1 MRSTPS
7 FKSFNRRT
15 RFSPIPIK
23 KPSMMHRELATDTQ
37 AHRVLRETRGRMSV
51 PSIRHHH
58 DVTME
63 PRERPHQVP
72 RDGKPVL
79 LQAFL
84 LPQSSRRPKQRR
96 MLPGHSRTCGRA
108 RRPRRAI
115 NPGLLLHP
123 LLHGLSLPD
132 SAPKPHLVLG
142 RRDSTLVQPWV
153 MSHQWLAVTTTQDQH
168 QSDMRKPFRKSLLK
182 KLPHLP
188 RDHLL
193 LRCQI
198 L

>member
-1 MRSTPS
+1 
-7 FKSFNRRT
+7 
-15 RFSPIPIK
+15 
-23 KPSMMHRELATDTQ
+23 MHRELATDTQ
-37 AHRVLRETRGRMSV
+37 AHRVLKETRGRMSV
-51 PSIRHHH
+51 PSIRHHP
-58 DVTME
+58 DVTTE
-63 PRERPHQVP
+63 LQERLHQVP

-84 LPQSSRRPKQRR
+84 LPRSSRRPKQRR
-96 MLPGHSRTCGRA
+96 MLPGHSRTCARA

-123 LLHGLSLPD
+123 LRHGLSLPD
-132 SAPKPHLVLG
+132 SAPKPHLAPG
-142 RRDSTLVQPWV
+142 RRDSILVQLWV
-153 MSHQWLAVTTTQDQH
+153 MSLQWLAATTTQEQH
-168 QSDMRKPFRKSLLK
+168 RSDMRKPFRQSLPK

>member
-1 MRSTPS
+1 ML
-7 FKSFNRRT
+7 
-15 RFSPIPIK
+15 
-23 KPSMMHRELATDTQ
+23 RELATDTQ

-51 PSIRHHH
+51 PSIRHHP
-58 DVTME
+58 DVTTE
-63 PRERPHQVP
+63 LRERLHQAP

-84 LPQSSRRPKQRR
+84 LLRSSRRPKQRR
-96 MLPGHSRTCGRA
+96 MLPGHSRTCARA

-115 NPGLLLHP
+115 SPDLLLHP
-123 LLHGLSLPD
+123 PLHGLSLPD

-142 RRDSTLVQPWV
+142 RRDSILVQPWV
-153 MSHQWLAVTTTQDQH
+153 MNRQWLAVTTTQEQH
-168 QSDMRKPFRKSLLK
+168 RSDMRNPFRKSLPK
-182 KLPHLP
+182 KPLHLP